1 MKITI
6 VDPTKNKDVKING
19 MWRKPDSDYMYDAL
33 TNGGIDDPHMV
44 MDRLSYDID
53 NDPDY
58 IHVDYVVD
66 YIAEHGIDNE
76 DKREFIEKIINA
88 IIAHSKEKKNVEL
101 LCNYLLD
108 QLNDLIIL

>member
-1 MKITI
+1 M
-6 VDPTKNKDVKING
+6 
-19 MWRKPDSDYMYDAL
+19 MYDPKAFKARIDNVWYMPESDQVFNAL
-33 TNGGIDDPHMV
+33 EKGGFDDPAAV
-44 MDRLSYDID
+44 IDRLNYAQE
-53 NDPDY
+53 DPNF
-58 IHVDYVVD
+58 IHVDFAVD

-76 DKREFIEKIINA
+76 DKREFVEKIINA